1 MTLGFFI
8 TGTDTGIGKTTAT
21 LRLMKAVSRAGYSVA
36 AMKPVASGCEKTPK
50 GLRNHDA
57 LQLIEAST
65 VTLPYKLVNPYAFE
79 PGIAPHLAAKAANIA
94 IEIDPIVQCYQEI
107 SKQVD
112 IVFVEGVGGWK
123 VPIDESRTMVDVAAA
138 LALPVVLVVGI
149 RLGCLNHALLSYE
162 SIAHGQHS
170 LRGWVANCIER
181 DMPFSDENI
190 TYLEKHLRQPP
201 LTTIPHMLSPAM
213 APIGAIVDLRALL
226 VQRPVNN
233 Q

>member
-1 MTLGFFI
+1 MTMGFFI

-21 LRLMKAVSRAGYSVA
+21 LLLMKAVNRAGYSVA

-50 GLRNHDA
+50 GLCNHDA

-79 PGIAPHLAAKAANIA
+79 PAIAPHLAAKAAGAA
-94 IEIDPIVQCYQEI
+94 IEIDLIVRCYQEI

-112 IVFVEGVGGWK
+112 IVFVEGVGGWT
-123 VPIDESRTMVDVAAA
+123 VPVDESRTMVDVAAA

-149 RLGCLNHALLSYE
+149 RLGCLNHALLSDE
-162 SIAHGQHS
+162 SIGHGQCS

-181 DMPFSDENI
+181 DMPFGGDNI
-190 TYLEKHLRQPP
+190 TYLENHLRQP
-201 LTTIPHMLSPAM
+201 LLGNIPYIKSPAT
-213 APIGAIVDLRALL
+213 DLVESSIDLTALL
-226 VQRPVNN
+226 DRR
-233 Q
+233 